1 MTLTRI
7 PYPSARPVYAAA
19 ALWRD
24 RCLLDDL
31 GLFNDSR
38 VSTAENVETLVQDFV
53 QQPDLG
59 EGTFIGKLRGQLA
72 AAPPGAVQLAAE
84 LLYVHLLIARSS
96 TIGGAKKTTT
106 GADRARVRRWPP

>member
-1 MTLTRI
+1 MTRTRI
-7 PYPSARPVYAAA
+7 PCPSAQPVYAAV

-31 GLFNDSR
+31 GLFNDNR
-38 VSTAENVETLVQDFV
+38 VSTLGNIEVLVRDFV

-59 EGTFIGKLRGQLA
+59 EGTFLSKLRGQLT

-96 TIGGAKKTTT
+96 TIGGAKKLQQ
-106 GADRARVRRWPP
+106 VRTVLGFAG